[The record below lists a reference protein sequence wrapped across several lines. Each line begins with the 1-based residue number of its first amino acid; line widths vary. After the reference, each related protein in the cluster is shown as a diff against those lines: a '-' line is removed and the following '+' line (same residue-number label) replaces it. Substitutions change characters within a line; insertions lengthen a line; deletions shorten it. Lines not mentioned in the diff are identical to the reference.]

1 MYGHAAGDI
10 LIQDLVAIISECA
23 EAEDILVRY
32 SDYVFSVIIPGQQ
45 EAEAIKF
52 YHRFK
57 NQVKEYSSGQPRHA
71 KHRGFYRLD
80 CCHDIVEET
89 KEDYKQGYKI
99 HANNKLK

>member
-10 LIQDLVAIISECA
+10 LIQDLVAIIRECA

-45 EAEAIKF
+45 EAEAMKF

-57 NQVKEYSSGQPRHA
+57 NQVKEYSQ
-71 KHRGFYRLD
+71 
-80 CCHDIVEET
+80 
-89 KEDYKQGYKI
+89 
-99 HANNKLK
+99 ANPGMRNIEVFIGWPAVMILLRKLKKT